1 MVANT
6 VEERV
11 GLTLSMVR
19 GEQVAEK
26 KHQNGTHS
34 HLNSIA
40 GEYCSEWS
48 RTECGTG
55 TADNR
60 YPTGARSSIKEWS
73 IEWITWQKVSK
84 SAYAFFFPF
93 RKRWVLGKR

>member
-11 GLTLSMVR
+11 GLTLTMVR
-19 GEQVAEK
+19 GEQVTEK
-26 KHQNGTHS
+26 KHQNGTRS

-55 TADNR
+55 T
-60 YPTGARSSIKEWS
+60 GARSSMKEWS

-93 RKRWVLGKR
+93 R